1 MNALVI
7 GGLNEEDFRRSIE
20 NRLREGRPGV
30 AIERLRAL
38 LEPYAGHGKIL
49 PARFLTVT
57 AQDLVL
63 RGWETLGDAVRR
75 RDVPGHL
82 ISAISV
88 SFGWAG
94 EEAPGPDD
102 KGQLNPHIEIGYYS
116 DNAFPFSRSTRDD
129 LLGGYSSF
137 GCTWSGDAET
147 TDSALGVDGIDDL
160 HGALASLEAALLAS
174 EEPDEDGIRA
184 GSLGSCLLSALL
196 VQAVTD
202 RIAAEGL
209 PRPLCV
215 MAGSNDVYPYFDVP
229 VAGMPEALTE
239 LEDQPETVNG
249 APLPRYSSL
258 LMTGIPRARKRAVLT
273 LEEDEQETA
282 DRIARLRQQTH
293 ASEDSPQI
301 LPEPPGGPSEP
312 ERDLPLLARKP
323 NRKAHA
329 LTGLGGLVP
338 ELDGLPEANREDWED
353 WGDPEEPAAPPPGDG
368 QFRTFEIPPPGGDLQ
383 QRLQSLLAFY
393 SVPDWEREPVAHDAS
408 DHAEADLSEPAP
420 PPAETIQPVK
430 NRSLWTSAKAVI
442 GTVLSRLRR

>member
-30 AIERLRAL
+30 AIERLRTL
-38 LEPYAGHGKIL
+38 LEPYAGLGKIL

-160 HGALASLEAALLAS
+160 HGALANLETALLAS

-229 VAGMPEALTE
+229 VAGMPESLTE

>member
-1 MNALVI
+1 VNAIVI

-20 NRLREGRPGV
+20 NRLREGRAGL
-30 AIERLRAL
+30 AIDRLRGL
-38 LEPYAGHGKIL
+38 LEPYAGEGKIL
-49 PARFLTVT
+49 PERFITV
-57 AQDLVL
+57 APQDLVL
-63 RGWETLGDAVRR
+63 RGWEGLGDALRR
-75 RDVPGHL
+75 RDLPGHL

-94 EEAPGPDD
+94 EEPPVPDAE
-102 KGQLNPHIEIGYYS
+102 GRLNPPIEIGYYS
-116 DNAFPFSRSTRDD
+116 DNAFPFSQSTRDD

-137 GCTWSGDAET
+137 GCTWTGDAES
-147 TDSALGVDGIDDL
+147 TDSALGLDGIDDL
-160 HGALASLEAALLAS
+160 HGALAQLEARLLAS
-174 EEPDEDGIRA
+174 DAPDEDGIRA

-202 RIAAEGL
+202 RIAADGL

-229 VAGMPEALTE
+229 VAGMPKEIAEQEEATAS
-239 LEDQPETVNG
+239 VNG
-249 APLPRYSSL
+249 VPMPRYSSL
-258 LMTGIPRARKRAVLT
+258 LMTSIPRAKKRAVLT
-273 LEEDEQETA
+273 LDESEQETA
-282 DRIARLRQQTH
+282 ERIARLRDQALGH
-293 ASEDSPQI
+293 GSAPQ
-301 LPEPPGGPSEP
+301 PQSEP
-312 ERDLPLLARKP
+312 VSSPPEVDAPLLATKPLRKV
-323 NRKAHA
+323 HA
-329 LTGLGGLVP
+329 LVGLGEPVP
-338 ELDGLPEANREDWED
+338 EFDATPDRGWED
-353 WGDPEEPAAPPPGDG
+353 WGDPVEPPAPPPPGDG

>member
-1 MNALVI
+1 VNALVI

>member
-1 MNALVI
+1 M
-7 GGLNEEDFRRSIE
+7 
-20 NRLREGRPGV
+20 

-38 LEPYAGHGKIL
+38 LEPYAGPGKIL

-57 AQDLVL
+57 PEDLVL

-94 EEAPGPDD
+94 EEAPGPDAE
-102 KGQLNPHIEIGYYS
+102 GRLNPHIEIGYYS

-137 GCTWSGDAET
+137 GCSWSGDAET

-160 HGALASLEAALLAS
+160 HGALANLEAALLAS

-202 RIAAEGL
+202 RIAADGL

-249 APLPRYSSL
+249 APVPRYSSL
-258 LMTGIPRARKRAVLT
+258 LMTGIPRAKKRAVLT
-273 LEEDEQETA
+273 LEENEQEMA
-282 DRIARLRQQTH
+282 DRIARLRHQTLGQ
-293 ASEDSPQI
+293 EDLPQVQ
-301 LPEPPGGPSEP
+301 PEPAGGLSDADTD
-312 ERDLPLLARKP
+312 RPLLAKKP
-323 NRKAHA
+323 VHKTHA
-329 LTGLGGLVP
+329 LAGLGGLVP
-338 ELDGLPEANREDWED
+338 ELDASPEPDWQDWDD
-353 WGDPEEPAAPPPGDG
+353 WGDPEEPAAPEPSDG
-368 QFRTFEIPPPGGDLQ
+368 KITSFEIPPPGDDLQ

-393 SVPDWEREPVAHDAS
+393 S
-408 DHAEADLSEPAP
+408 EADTDPEQAAAAPVESSPLSSMPEVEETDRALPEPG
-420 PPAETIQPVK
+420 
-430 NRSLWTSAKAVI
+430 LWARVGGALI
-442 GTVLSRLRR
+442 ALLSRLRR

>member
-38 LEPYAGHGKIL
+38 LEPYAGPGKIL

-57 AQDLVL
+57 PEDLVL

-94 EEAPGPDD
+94 EEAPGPDAE
-102 KGQLNPHIEIGYYS
+102 GRLNPHIEIGYYS

-137 GCTWSGDAET
+137 GCSWSGDAET

-160 HGALASLEAALLAS
+160 HGALANLEAALLAS
-174 EEPDEDGIRA
+174 EEPDEEGIRA

-202 RIAAEGL
+202 RIAADGL

-249 APLPRYSSL
+249 APVPRYSSL
-258 LMTGIPRARKRAVLT
+258 LMTGIPRAKKRAVLT
-273 LEEDEQETA
+273 LEENEQEMA
-282 DRIARLRQQTH
+282 DRIARLRHQTLGQ
-293 ASEDSPQI
+293 EDLPQVQ
-301 LPEPPGGPSEP
+301 PEPAGGLSDADTD
-312 ERDLPLLARKP
+312 RPLLAKKP
-323 NRKAHA
+323 VHKTHTLA
-329 LTGLGGLVP
+329 GLGGLVP
-338 ELDGLPEANREDWED
+338 ELDASPEPEWQDWDD
-353 WGDPEEPAAPPPGDG
+353 WGDPEETSAPAPSEGKI
-368 QFRTFEIPPPGGDLQ
+368 TSFEIPPPGDDLQ

-393 SVPDWEREPVAHDAS
+393 S
-408 DHAEADLSEPAP
+408 EADTEPD
-420 PPAETIQPVK
+420 PPATAPVESSPQSSMPEVEK
-430 NRSLWTSAKAVI
+430 IDRALPGPGLWARVG
-442 GTVLSRLRR
+442 GTLIALLSRFRR